1 MSDAEELATAEAK
14 MNDARQALLDYVSQ
28 RASLDRDQYRR
39 LVARVK
45 KSQAAFL
52 RASSELGDGEYANG
66 NLQLN

>member
-45 KSQAAFL
+45 KAQAAFL
-52 RASSELGDGEYANG
+52 RASSELGDGEYAE
-66 NLQLN
+66 

>member
-1 MSDAEELATAEAK
+1 MSDAEELATAEAI

-45 KSQAAFL
+45 KAQAAFL
-52 RASSELGDGEYANG
+52 RASSELCDGEYAE
-66 NLQLN
+66 